1 MKHPLPIM
9 PPLLLALPQA
19 TPGVGHHFTGT
30 RHAVILKTATDTFAE
45 SQRNN

>member
-30 RHAVILKTATDTFAE
+30 RHAVIFKNGDGYFCRITT
-45 SQRNN
+45 